1 MKDNKSLL
9 KSLRKKID
17 DLDPDDLE
25 ILQQIARD
33 QVIEPFAG
41 RRSLETIQKTRSG
54 MEKSLGKIKDV
65 SSKAGGWIA
74 KTKLAD
80 QSQKKLTK
88 LVKEF
93 KEKPT
98 SETIA
103 GFLDKFNQRTEE
115 IQQIAK
121 KGYSGIEETTKKLTL
136 SFVEKGLEILL
147 YEDSDRWILKRAN
160 KCLNR
165 TDIKELE
172 QIIEL
177 SQADR
182 EQLVGELYPY
192 DSQLFKKYVKGF
204 DLSVNIGL
212 GAVVATNIPG
222 TGIAVSLVNMGKT
235 LVKIGNRL
243 NIMSAIYGRRIS
255 SPEALFKVSASIIR
269 SIDDWESND
278 AHQPLETSLLDDLY
292 IARDDDDGEGF
303 QELLNSV
310 IRKEAYIA
318 IPGVG
323 MISLGKINMDDL
335 KMDMVIMHLVQN
347 YAEKIQQVERYGEA
361 CVNQIISD
369 FKGIY
374 RIFYASGYFKEM
386 RGKITSEQSDKK
398 GVNWKDR
405 LKTLAGPDMTL
416 EESSL
421 YLDQNVKLI
430 FLSTHFLEDPLK
442 TEQVQESVKNVINQY
457 SIKD

>member
-1 MKDNKSLL
+1 ME
-9 KSLRKKID
+9 
-17 DLDPDDLE
+17 PDDLE

-54 MEKSLGKIKDV
+54 MEKGLGKIKNV

-88 LVKEF
+88 LAKEF
-93 KEKPT
+93 RDKST

-103 GFLDKFNQRTEE
+103 GFLEKMNQKTEE
-115 IQQIAK
+115 IQRIAK

-147 YEDSDRWILKRAN
+147 YEDSDGWILKRSN

-165 TDIKELE
+165 SDIKELD
-172 QIIEL
+172 QIIAL
-177 SQADR
+177 SRDDR
-182 EQLVGELYPY
+182 EQLIAELYPY

-243 NIMSAIYGRRIS
+243 NIMSAIYGRRIF
-255 SPEALFKVSASIIR
+255 SPEALFKVSANIIR
-269 SIDDWESND
+269 SIDDWESNKD
-278 AHQPLETSLLDDLY
+278 HQPLDISLLDELY
-292 IARDDDDGEGF
+292 TERDDENGEGF

-310 IRKEAYIA
+310 MRKEAYIA

-335 KMDMVIMHLVQN
+335 KMDMVIQHLVQN
-347 YAEKIQQVERYGEA
+347 YAEKIQQIEKYGEA
-361 CVNQIISD
+361 CVSQIILD

-374 RIFYASGYFKEM
+374 STFYVSDYFREV
-386 RGKITSEQSDKK
+386 RGKIASEKSDNKSVK
-398 GVNWKDR
+398 WKDR
-405 LKTLAGPDMTL
+405 LKTLTGPDMTL

-421 YLDQNVKLI
+421 YLDQKVKQI
-430 FLSTHFLEDPLK
+430 FLSTHFLEEPFK
-442 TEQVQESVKNVINQY
+442 TEEVRKSVKNAISQY
-457 SIKD
+457 SVKD